1 MVRKRVVSTGSL
13 FVAIVSMVFIV
24 FFNHQ
29 TAASANIVS
38 SAIYALEDTTIVY
51 EGIDSGKIMYEDEG
65 LGYLNIGYQGGYG
78 SPIEVQSKL
87 TKLLNHTIPEIHP
100 KPTLVPFDFTS
111 HISEENLKTNPT
123 ATFILSV
130 LSAEEAR
137 SADIPTKEHYIQTT
151 DITYTEIEDIEITG
165 VVNDGIYNTNVT
177 PQFNIGTATLNGAS
191 FSSGTTITVEG
202 SYTLVVTDGSLSKTL
217 QFEIDKTPPTATV
230 LINNGSYFTNHQFV
244 DVTITPDPGVDDI
257 VRMRY
262 SVNSSQVSTTQ
273 LYYSQFSIGVGSDN
287 GDKSVRVEL
296 IDAAGNISPLYFWN
310 FSMNTTIPTGTLTI
324 NSGAA
329 YTTEREV
336 DLLITPDVGANE
348 IVSMQFS
355 ADNNNWSS
363 VEGYSPSKRYT
374 LPTGDGDKTVFV
386 RLIDRFGNIGVI
398 QRSILL
404 NTKPPTASV
413 LINNGNVYTNNA
425 NVVVAITPDVGVNDI
440 AFIRYMINSSTPT
453 TIPYIDSFVIN
464 VGNTNEEKEITVT
477 LISGGGNISPIYSS
491 TIILDTLEPTGTV
504 AINGGAAYAA
514 STGVTLTFTLGADVA
529 DVEGVQFSNDNL
541 TWSTKQVYS
550 PSMSYILSAGE
561 GNKTVYVRFID
572 RAGNIGTAQD
582 SITLDTIAPTG
593 TLNITSP
600 MITNATSITLEVTSS
615 DADYMELGET
625 GQPYEAQVAYNGSI
639 QKYTLQDAEEDGVKT
654 IQVRLSDQAGNT
666 TVLTADVTLDQTV
679 PSGTVVVNDGEL
691 YTNDADVTVEVTPA
705 TGVTD
710 IVDIR
715 YTVNG
720 TPKTIAYTD
729 SFVIDVGSTN
739 EEKEITV
746 ELIDKAGNGSP
757 AYTSKITLDTVA
769 PTGTVSINGGA
780 ASATSQGVTLK
791 FTLGAGVTDVVG
803 VQFSDD
809 NVTWSTEEAYSPSMS
824 YNLSAGEGSKTVY
837 VRFIDRAGNVSEATS
852 ASIIY
857 RTIPEPSHSTGHT
870 SEVASTENPVSADVM
885 IKFGEDELEGAF
897 TGQVHVQGSSIEIL
911 LSKAQLTHLSKTHEN
926 QTIEV
931 SLMGTYSKSQLIVS
945 NEALDKLAANSNSLL
960 FKTTGQQFLL
970 SSQEL
975 KQMLATNHS
984 SYVISIKHE
993 SEGMFAQAKEQAQ
1006 KGAYQLIGVPI
1017 TIDLMAQ
1024 NEDNSLHLQELGTI
1038 VLRST
1043 GTGELP
1049 SAVLKLLDN
1058 GVQSPVTAAISVNN
1072 QSYYAKVTSY
1082 GSGTYMLI
1090 RKQPRFTDVS
1100 GWSLKAIDTLSSK
1113 LILSGVNETT
1123 FEPKR
1128 AITRAEFATIIS
1140 KALGLV
1146 ETSGSLNY
1154 TDVVTGAW
1162 YSDAVATVAELGF
1175 MNGYPDTTYRP
1186 TQKITREE
1194 AMVIVA
1200 RVLHHLDSK
1209 KVLSDSEI
1217 DRVLGEYSDQ
1227 AQISIWSR
1235 NDIASSVQ
1243 EGIIMGINGKLAV
1256 KDQITREQVAAM
1268 IVRLLEHAEI
1278 L

>member
-1 MVRKRVVSTGSL
+1 MRKRVVSTGSL

-65 LGYLNIGYQGGYG
+65 LGYLNLGYQGGYG

-87 TKLLNHTIPEIHP
+87 TNLLNHTIPEIHP
-100 KPTLVPFDFTS
+100 KPTLAPFDFTS
-111 HISEENLKTNPT
+111 HISEESLKTNPT

-151 DITYTEIEDIEITG
+151 DITYSEIEDIEITG

-336 DLLITPDVGANE
+336 DLLITTDVGANE

-491 TIILDTLEPTGTV
+491 TIILDTLAPTGTV
-504 AINGGAAYAA
+504 AINGGAAY
-514 STGVTLTFTLGADVA
+514 
-529 DVEGVQFSNDNL
+529 
-541 TWSTKQVYS
+541 
-550 PSMSYILSAGE
+550 
-561 GNKTVYVRFID
+561 
-572 RAGNIGTAQD
+572 
-582 SITLDTIAPTG
+582 
-593 TLNITSP
+593 
-600 MITNATSITLEVTSS
+600 
-615 DADYMELGET
+615 
-625 GQPYEAQVAYNGSI
+625 
-639 QKYTLQDAEEDGVKT
+639 
-654 IQVRLSDQAGNT
+654 
-666 TVLTADVTLDQTV
+666 
-679 PSGTVVVNDGEL
+679 
-691 YTNDADVTVEVTPA
+691 
-705 TGVTD
+705 
-710 IVDIR
+710 
-715 YTVNG
+715 
-720 TPKTIAYTD
+720 
-729 SFVIDVGSTN
+729 
-739 EEKEITV
+739 
-746 ELIDKAGNGSP
+746 
-757 AYTSKITLDTVA
+757 
-769 PTGTVSINGGA
+769 
-780 ASATSQGVTLK
+780 ATSQGVTLK

-984 SYVISIKHE
+984 RYVISIKHE

-1017 TIDLMAQ
+1017 TIDLLAQ

-1038 VLRST
+1038 VLGST

-1058 GVQSPVTAAISVNN
+1058 GVQSPVTAAISIND

-1162 YSDAVATVAELGF
+1162 YSDAVAAVAELGF

-1209 KVLSDSEI
+1209 KVLSDSEM

>member
-1 MVRKRVVSTGSL
+1 MRKRVVSTGSL

-100 KPTLVPFDFTS
+100 KPTLAPFDFTS

-177 PQFNIGTATLNGAS
+177 PLFYIGTATLNGAS

-514 STGVTLTFTLGADVA
+514 STGVTLTFTLGADVT
-529 DVEGVQFSNDNL
+529 DVEGVQFSN
-541 TWSTKQVYS
+541 
-550 PSMSYILSAGE
+550 
-561 GNKTVYVRFID
+561 
-572 RAGNIGTAQD
+572 
-582 SITLDTIAPTG
+582 
-593 TLNITSP
+593 
-600 MITNATSITLEVTSS
+600 
-615 DADYMELGET
+615 
-625 GQPYEAQVAYNGSI
+625 
-639 QKYTLQDAEEDGVKT
+639 
-654 IQVRLSDQAGNT
+654 
-666 TVLTADVTLDQTV
+666 
-679 PSGTVVVNDGEL
+679 
-691 YTNDADVTVEVTPA
+691 
-705 TGVTD
+705 
-710 IVDIR
+710 
-715 YTVNG
+715 
-720 TPKTIAYTD
+720 
-729 SFVIDVGSTN
+729 
-739 EEKEITV
+739 
-746 ELIDKAGNGSP
+746 
-757 AYTSKITLDTVA
+757 
-769 PTGTVSINGGA
+769 
-780 ASATSQGVTLK
+780 
-791 FTLGAGVTDVVG
+791 
-803 VQFSDD
+803 D

-885 IKFGEDELEGAF
+885 IKFGEYELEGAF

-1017 TIDLMAQ
+1017 TIDLLAQ

-1038 VLRST
+1038 VLGST